1 MKKIILLI
9 MAIFPFAI
17 AEATESSRT
26 ITNCINSEKTV
37 NAPVYWSGW
46 AEYKGDNDYRKLY
59 IKVYRSADMCDSF
72 YAVTIKLEKHWSD
85 WGSPKRKVEELVP
98 EELVVRESGSNRY
111 YVRYDGKNYYFN
123 M

>member
-9 MAIFPFAI
+9 MAIIPFAI

-37 NAPVYWSGW
+37 SAPVYWSGW
-46 AEYKGDNDYRKLY
+46 AEYNGDNDYRKLY

-72 YAVTIKLEKHWSD
+72 YAVTIKLENP
-85 WGSPKRKVEELVP
+85 GGVGVPRRRKLERLFP
-98 EELVVRESGSNRY
+98 EG
-111 YVRYDGKNYYFN
+111 
-123 M
+123 